1 MEAGFKSKHS
11 DLPGQG
17 NMGGARHG
25 TAQATPLVATS
36 HPDGKDRPVLA
47 APHPEPSAK
56 YTIPKKK
63 KVVLDAHLPDAI
75 VCAGKTDSCRKTL
88 VRRPTT
94 DVTALSSY
102 ITWGH
107 DVMVGW
113 SPTPPVSRPRLRLT
127 S

>member
-1 MEAGFKSKHS
+1 MSIITLDFLAEMQGGPKSKHL

-47 APHPEPSAK
+47 APHSEPSAR

-63 KVVLDAHLPDAI
+63 KVGEKEPETSTAPQGDTGGHGAGGPAPDRPPQRPSLDAEGA
-75 VCAGKTDSCRKTL
+75 AGGGGGL
-88 VRRPTT
+88 
-94 DVTALSSY
+94 
-102 ITWGH
+102 
-107 DVMVGW
+107 
-113 SPTPPVSRPRLRLT
+113 
-127 S
+127 